1 MPDHSELSDWLK
13 DPKSVGGV
21 LLAVWGIIKTVRY
34 RRKPPEPILTKALT
48 FPETDSQDRVAR
60 LESRVRDQQR
70 LLMQTREELNEV
82 SITLDAVSQRVQ
94 RLELSDREDRREV
107 RNALLGVNETVAALV
122 RRLDQDVDQPGEVG
136 PRQ

>member
-21 LLAVWGIIKTVRY
+21 VLAVWGIIKTVRY

-94 RLELSDREDRREV
+94 RLELSDREDRRQV
-107 RNALLGVNETVAALV
+107 KDALLGINDRVVELV
-122 RRLDQDVDQPGEVG
+122 RRLDQDESPLGATG
-136 PRQ
+136 PQQ